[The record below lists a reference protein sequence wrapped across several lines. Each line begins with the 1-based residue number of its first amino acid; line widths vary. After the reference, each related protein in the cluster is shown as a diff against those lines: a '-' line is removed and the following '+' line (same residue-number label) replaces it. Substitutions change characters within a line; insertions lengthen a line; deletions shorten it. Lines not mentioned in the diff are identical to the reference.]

1 MFRVRRSH
9 PNKTRSVGLLIHQY
23 ALAGVRTGDLTTP
36 ALGHDAEGAGSP
48 WAAPPPRSDL
58 GPGPPERSPDP
69 ARPPLIDQP
78 SAVITDSFPTVSV
91 APPWQANE
99 MSTLTS
105 TPLPVVTVNDRS
117 PLARTGSLEARQ
129 GRAEQQ
135 VDAQRVELSAKQR
148 PELLGG
154 PDTSSA
160 AGSISVMAFGP
171 LRPLRA
177 VQVVLVLGLPV
188 YVLRIASGR
197 LIEFSGGDRLGGER
211 RDHGSAALGLVADHA
226 PT

>member
-1 MFRVRRSH
+1 
-9 PNKTRSVGLLIHQY
+9 
-23 ALAGVRTGDLTTP
+23 
-36 ALGHDAEGAGSP
+36 
-48 WAAPPPRSDL
+48 
-58 GPGPPERSPDP
+58 
-69 ARPPLIDQP
+69 
-78 SAVITDSFPTVSV
+78 
-91 APPWQANE
+91 

-135 VDAQRVELSAKQR
+135 VDTQRVELSAKQR
-148 PELLGG
+148 PELLRG

-160 AGSISVMAFGP
+160 AGSISVMAFSP

-188 YVLRIASGR
+188 YVLRIAFGR